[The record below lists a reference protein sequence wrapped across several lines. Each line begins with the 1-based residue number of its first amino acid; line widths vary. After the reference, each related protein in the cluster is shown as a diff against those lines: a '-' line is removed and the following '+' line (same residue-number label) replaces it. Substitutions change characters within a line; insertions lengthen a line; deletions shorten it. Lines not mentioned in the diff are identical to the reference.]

1 MTKKITTISIL
12 IISIITISLFVISTT
27 YSVIIEV
34 LDKDGQDE
42 IINKITLKDLVTD
55 ENGLYNT
62 NYYDVINELDITE
75 DEANIIMDSLSL
87 NKALD
92 KVVNSIV
99 TYHLHN
105 GNKLSNNELYDLI
118 KNAVNNDDNINE
130 ELKNKILNK
139 SQEYIN
145 DISKYL
151 YDIETIYKDKI

>member
-1 MTKKITTISIL
+1 MSKKITTITIL
-12 IISIITISLFVISTT
+12 IISIIIISLFVISTT

-42 IINKITLKDLVTD
+42 IINKITFRDLVTD

-118 KNAVNNDDNINE
+118 KNAVNDDDNINT